1 MKTIKE
7 LRISDLQQV
16 RGAADLIGG
25 REEYSKN
32 CEDGDCK
39 SSEIGKQATPKAASA
54 TL

>member
-16 RGAADLIGG
+16 RGAIELAGG

-32 CEDGDCK
+32 CEDGQCK
-39 SSEIGKQATPKAASA
+39 SSEIGKQSTPSQSLA
-54 TL
+54 